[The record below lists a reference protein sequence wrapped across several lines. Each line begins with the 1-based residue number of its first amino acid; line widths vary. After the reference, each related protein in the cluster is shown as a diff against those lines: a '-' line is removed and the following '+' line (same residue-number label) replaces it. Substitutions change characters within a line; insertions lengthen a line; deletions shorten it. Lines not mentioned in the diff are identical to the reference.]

1 MKSMGISIVK
11 ADANLEKIVTNMMLK
26 LLNDNGYLK
35 ILPASFYDEQPAYD
49 LRMFCHFLARYGL
62 PTKELVEFLKRYI
75 GDRSAIEIG
84 AGCGDLGRALD
95 IPMTDNFCQD
105 WPDVRAMYIASQ
117 QPVIQYGKDV
127 ERLDALDAAKKYK
140 PDIIIGQWVTNW
152 IDPNLPP
159 PPGGGSMYG
168 IKEDLLLEECKSYVV
183 IGNSNVHGHKPI
195 LQKLHSEVQNR
206 DGVIRSR
213 ANDQSK
219 NVVYIWGERNL
230 ES

>member
-1 MKSMGISIVK
+1 MKSMGIKVM
-11 ADANLEKIVTNMMLK
+11 KIDNPEGMAAKMASH
-26 LLNDNGYLK
+26 LLDDNGYLK
-35 ILPASFYDEQPAYD
+35 ILPASFYEELDPVE
-49 LRMFCHFLARYGL
+49 LRIFCHVFARYGL
-62 PTKELVEFLKRYI
+62 PTTELVEFLKQYI
-75 GDRSAIEIG
+75 GDHSAIEIG
-84 AGCGDLGRALD
+84 AGCGDLGRALG
-95 IPMTDNFCQD
+95 IPMTDNFCQE
-105 WPDVRAMYIASQ
+105 WPDVKAIYIAAQ
-117 QPVIQYGKDV
+117 QPIIRYGKDV
-127 ERLDALDAAKKYK
+127 EQIDALDAAKKYK

-195 LQKLHSEVQNR
+195 LAKPHAEVQDKDR
-206 DGVIRSR
+206 WIKSR

-219 NVVYIWGERNL
+219 NVIYIWERNSL